1 MKKLFLY
8 VVWALTVLLA
18 SSCKEETPDYGSLT
32 IDDIAGLAVGESRD
46 IVATFSKPEYAGE
59 IAYAFSGQ
67 AISIADNR
75 VTALVGGETVA
86 VTARTE
92 HHVATFTVST
102 VEALASDDV
111 LHVPNVDAWVGYPAS
126 EIFPTINGEA
136 ADRPVHYA
144 YDATKLTIDTAAN
157 VVWAL
162 EAGQHAVTA
171 SVGGGVRSFIFT
183 VNAREVDRSGDK
195 YDTAPYDAYAQDLQA
210 RWQQDGTDGMTTLF
224 IGDSFFDVRSF
235 WTDFYATY
243 WGKDALCFG
252 IGATTTYDWEQYL
265 NGWLGELQPR
275 NVVMHIGTNNVYDD
289 LDDAATATLSLQRM
303 FTLMHGMMPGTR
315 VYYFGISQRA
325 YDAAK
330 QDIVAQVNEQMQ
342 AWCARRSWITYIDTP
357 SQLTADMLKD
367 GIHPKLEY
375 YHIFT
380 DALAE
385 TDIVMADKAV
395 TDEGPTD
402 ITRTVDQAVANGASS
417 LLYKGSTLA
426 NNYVLEGKMDF
437 TATATNPHLCIS
449 FKAGDYFAYRMLL
462 WDVQSTGTFRVGY
475 AYNGAHNDGV
485 ADSAPSY
492 QFTAGQTLT
501 LDFKLAYVDNNAYL
515 WLNGDFVLAFVNATG
530 TGKPESLSI
539 SSENLACRIYDMTA
553 VTQAADGQAY
563 TDAVAAVQETI
574 AAYAGQADGAHR
586 P

>member
-1 MKKLFLY
+1 M
-8 VVWALTVLLA
+8 
-18 SSCKEETPDYGSLT
+18 
-32 IDDIAGLAVGESRD
+32 
-46 IVATFSKPEYAGE
+46 
-59 IAYAFSGQ
+59 
-67 AISIADNR
+67 
-75 VTALVGGETVA
+75 
-86 VTARTE
+86 
-92 HHVATFTVST
+92 
-102 VEALASDDV
+102 
-111 LHVPNVDAWVGYPAS
+111 
-126 EIFPTINGEA
+126 
-136 ADRPVHYA
+136 
-144 YDATKLTIDTAAN
+144 
-157 VVWAL
+157 
-162 EAGQHAVTA
+162 
-171 SVGGGVRSFIFT
+171 
-183 VNAREVDRSGDK
+183 
-195 YDTAPYDAYAQDLQA
+195 
-210 RWQQDGTDGMTTLF
+210 
-224 IGDSFFDVRSF
+224 
-235 WTDFYATY
+235 
-243 WGKDALCFG
+243 
-252 IGATTTYDWEQYL
+252 
-265 NGWLGELQPR
+265 
-275 NVVMHIGTNNVYDD
+275 
-289 LDDAATATLSLQRM
+289 
-303 FTLMHGMMPGTR
+303 
-315 VYYFGISQRA
+315 
-325 YDAAK
+325 
-330 QDIVAQVNEQMQ
+330 
-342 AWCARRSWITYIDTP
+342 
-357 SQLTADMLKD
+357 KD

-475 AYNGAHNDGV
+475 AYNGVHNDGV
-485 ADSAPSY
+485 ADGAPSY

-553 VTQAADGQAY
+553 VTQTADGQAY